1 MAHGDG
7 GMSAAWD
14 DAGRFDFRRRLGEGF
29 DSEDIELRAIDRA
42 VARWVLA
49 HGGSMLLARVAAAA
63 SRAEGEGDSVLVLAG
78 DCSGRFIAPLHDE
91 ALVELAKE
99 PLVASVAQA
108 ARMLTEVD
116 ADAGAAALGWAFVLE
131 GVQFYLRR
139 SFAHEQALAA
149 MLRARRG
156 HSPRSGIGTG
166 AGSRSGGPG
175 PTLWDAESTACAG
188 AGTGSGGTSFATAAM
203 PSSGGPGP
211 TLWDVES
218 TACAETAGGSGAGGS
233 GPSVCPIE
241 AGAGVPEEPST
252 RHPRAGGDPAELRPG
267 QDTLGPRLRGGADA
281 SGIGVPSLGDW
292 VDQLFGDD
300 RRAAVQAQRA
310 AVAGFT
316 DRRLFVL
323 TGGPGTGKTTTV
335 LRMLL
340 LRLRAHRQRFG
351 VFPRLRLAAP
361 TGKAAQR
368 LAESLQSGAAALRTQ
383 ALEADW
389 APALDHVLA
398 AEAGTLHRLLGS
410 RGPARGHAWHSGRRL
425 PLDLLVIDEASM
437 VDLALLRAGFE
448 ALPDEAAVLLVG
460 DAEQLASVGTG
471 SVLRDLV
478 EALQSDP
485 RGDLVRLQHSFRAEA
500 ALLPLNAAI
509 AEGDIARF
517 GEAASRAGDAFAL
530 RAVGDARRLQ
540 LALIGHAQ
548 RLHTALDAGDVFAAL
563 PVDAAAQ
570 TQAITRAHAALR
582 EVQLLCALRQ
592 GPFGALACDAA
603 IDLALKRRLGLP
615 EGQAW
620 YPGRAIIVLQ
630 NDYAAGLFNGDIGL
644 CLRGADGSLR
654 VWFEARG
661 TEGAGV
667 RGLAP
672 GALPLHGG
680 GFALSVHKSQG
691 SEYGEVALLLPPDP
705 EHPILGRALLHTGAT
720 RARRA
725 LSLWCSE
732 AALQTA
738 LSRATQRVSGLAARL
753 LPD

>member
-1 MAHGDG
+1 
-7 GMSAAWD
+7 MSAACD
-14 DAGRFDFRRRLGEGF
+14 EAGRFDFCRRLGEGF
-29 DSEDIELRAIDRA
+29 GGDDGELRAIDRA

-49 HGGSMLLARVAAAA
+49 HGGSTLLARVAAAA

-78 DCSGRFIAPLHDE
+78 DGSGRFLAPLDE
-91 ALVELAKE
+91 DALAQLAGE

-108 ARMLTEVD
+108 KRMVAHSSD
-116 ADAGAAALGWAFVLE
+116 SSAATAGWAFVLD
-131 GVQFYLRR
+131 GAQFYLRR
-139 SFAHEQALAA
+139 SFAHEQALAG

-156 HSPRSGIGTG
+156 DSAGSGIRTGGVSSFGGPRPTLWDVETTACPGTG
-166 AGSRSGGPG
+166 AGSSGRSIAMATGSGDGGPG
-175 PTLWDAESTACAG
+175 PTLCDTEGGGEGGGGGDAAAG
-188 AGTGSGGTSFATAAM
+188 LS
-203 PSSGGPGP
+203 
-211 TLWDVES
+211 
-218 TACAETAGGSGAGGS
+218 AETLVAW
-233 GPSVCPIE
+233 I
-241 AGAGVPEEPST
+241 
-252 RHPRAGGDPAELRPG
+252 
-267 QDTLGPRLRGGADA
+267 
-281 SGIGVPSLGDW
+281 
-292 VDQLFGDD
+292 DQLFGGD
-300 RRAAVQAQRA
+300 RSAAVQAQRA
-310 AVAGFT
+310 AVAGFM

-340 LRLRAHRQRFG
+340 LRLRAHQQRFG
-351 VFPRLRLAAP
+351 AFPRLRLAAP

-368 LAESLQSGAAALRTQ
+368 LAESLQSGAAQLRAGALRKG
-383 ALEADW
+383 ARAADGASADAEPVAGFDADW

-437 VDLALLRAGFE
+437 VDLALLRASFE
-448 ALPDEAAVLLVG
+448 ALPDAAAVLLVG

-478 EALQSDP
+478 EALQRDP

-500 ALLPLNAAI
+500 ALQPLNAAI
-509 AEGDIARF
+509 AEGD
-517 GEAASRAGDAFAL
+517 AAGFAAAAAQAGAAFVL
-530 RAVGDARRLQ
+530 RAVGDAPRLP
-540 LALIGHAQ
+540 LALSEHAQ
-548 RLHTALDAGDVFAAL
+548 RLHAALEAGQVFAPL
-563 PVDAAAQ
+563 PVDDAAK
-570 TQAITRAHAALR
+570 TQEITRAHAALR

-603 IDLALKRRLGLP
+603 IDIALKRRLGLP

-620 YPGRAIIVLQ
+620 YPGRAVIVLQ

-661 TEGAGV
+661 AEGTGL

-705 EHPILGRALLHTGAT
+705 EHPILGRALLYTGAT

-725 LSLWCSE
+725 LSLWCTE
-732 AALQTA
+732 AALHTA
-738 LSRATQRVSGLAARL
+738 LSRPTQRVSGLAARL
-753 LPD
+753 LAPA

>member
-1 MAHGDG
+1 
-7 GMSAAWD
+7 MSAAWD
-14 DAGRFDFRRRLGEGF
+14 AAGRFDFRRRLGEGF
-29 DSEDIELRAIDRA
+29 DGEDGELRAIDRA
-42 VARWVLA
+42 VARWVLT

-78 DCSGRFIAPLHDE
+78 DGSGRFVAPLDE
-91 ALVELAKE
+91 DALVELAKE
-99 PLVASVAQA
+99 ALVASVEQA
-108 ARMLTEVD
+108 AQMATEGD
-116 ADAGAAALGWAFVLE
+116 ADAGAAALGWAFVLD

-139 SFAHEQALAA
+139 SFAHEQALAG
-149 MLRARRG
+149 MLRARREG
-156 HSPRSGIGTG
+156 TCAPGSGTG
-166 AGSRSGGPG
+166 AGSGFGGSRPTLWDGAAAAGSSRALIESAARSGFIGSR
-175 PTLWDAESTACAG
+175 PTLWDAG
-188 AGTGSGGTSFATAAM
+188 
-203 PSSGGPGP
+203 
-211 TLWDVES
+211 
-218 TACAETAGGSGAGGS
+218 GAGGL
-233 GPSVCPIE
+233 
-241 AGAGVPEEPST
+241 
-252 RHPRAGGDPAELRPG
+252 GGDALEDCIDPLFA
-267 QDTLGPRLRGGADA
+267 
-281 SGIGVPSLGDW
+281 GD
-292 VDQLFGDD
+292 
-300 RRAAVQAQRA
+300 RSAAVQAQRA
-310 AVAGFT
+310 AVRGFV

-340 LRLRAHRQRFG
+340 LRVRMHQRRFG
-351 VFPRLRLAAP
+351 VLPRLRLAAP

-368 LAESLQSGAAALRTQ
+368 LAESLQSGAAALREAARAAETLPATAPDTDTTGGHRSASKTPDGIASA
-383 ALEADW
+383 ALDATTAWATGFEADW

-437 VDLALLRAGFE
+437 VDLALLRASFE
-448 ALPDEAAVLLVG
+448 ALPEDAAVLLVG

-478 EALQSDP
+478 EALQSDA

-500 ALLPLNAAI
+500 ALQPLNAAI
-509 AEGDIARF
+509 AAGDAAGF
-517 GEAASRAGDAFAL
+517 TEAAAQAGEAFAL

-540 LALIGHAQ
+540 LALTEHTQ
-548 RLHTALDAGDVFAAL
+548 RLHAALDAGQVFAAL
-563 PVDAAAQ
+563 PIDEAAQ
-570 TQAITRAHAALR
+570 RAAISRAHAALR
-582 EVQLLCALRQ
+582 EVQLLCALRV

-603 IDLALKRRLGLP
+603 IDCALKRRLGRS

-620 YPGRAIIVLQ
+620 YPGRAVIVLQ

-644 CLRGADGSLR
+644 CLRSADGSLR

-661 TEGAGV
+661 TEGTGL

-705 EHPILGRALLHTGAT
+705 EHPILGRALLYTGAT

-725 LSLWCSE
+725 LSLWSTE
-732 AALQTA
+732 AALHTA

-753 LPD
+753 LAAP

>member
-1 MAHGDG
+1 
-7 GMSAAWD
+7 MSAAWD
-14 DAGRFDFRRRLGEGF
+14 AAGRFDFRRWLGEGF
-29 DSEDIELRAIDRA
+29 DSEYGELRAIDRA

-78 DCSGRFIAPLHDE
+78 DGSGRFIAPLDDE
-91 ALVELAKE
+91 ALVDLAKE
-99 PLVASVAQA
+99 PLVARVGQA
-108 ARMLTEVD
+108 ARMAVGESD
-116 ADAGAAALGWAFVLE
+116 SSAAASGWAFVLD
-131 GVQFYLRR
+131 GAQFYLRR

-156 HSPRSGIGTG
+156 DPPASGIRTEV
-166 AGSRSGGPG
+166 AS
-175 PTLWDAESTACAG
+175 
-188 AGTGSGGTSFATAAM
+188 
-203 PSSGGPGP
+203 SSGGPGP
-211 TLWDVES
+211 TPCDAG
-218 TACAETAGGSGAGGS
+218 TATGAGTGAASGGTSIGTGERSGAGGS
-233 GPSVCPIE
+233 GPSLSGIDAD
-241 AGAGVPEEPST
+241 AGALEHASI
-252 RHPRAGGDPAELRPG
+252 RHPRAGGDPAVSRLGP
-267 QDTLGPRLRGGADA
+267 DTLGSRLCGGDDA
-281 SGIGVPSLGDW
+281 GGIGVPSLEGW
-292 VDQLFGDD
+292 IDQLFGGD
-300 RRAAVQAQRA
+300 RSTAVQAQRA

-340 LRLRAHRQRFG
+340 LRLRAHRERFG

-368 LAESLQSGAAALRTQ
+368 LAESLQRGAAQLRAGALRKG
-383 ALEADW
+383 ARAADGASADAEPVAGFDADW

-410 RGPARGHAWHSGRRL
+410 RGPARGHAWHAGRRL

-437 VDLALLRAGFE
+437 VDLALLRASFE
-448 ALPDEAAVLLVG
+448 ALPEHAAVLLVG

-500 ALLPLNAAI
+500 SLQPLNAAI
-509 AEGDIARF
+509 AEGDISRF
-517 GEAASRAGDAFAL
+517 AGAASRAGDAFAL
-530 RAVGDARRLQ
+530 RAVGDARGLQ
-540 LALIGHAQ
+540 SALIAHAQ
-548 RLHTALDAGDVFAAL
+548 RLQVALDAGDAFAAL
-563 PVDAAAQ
+563 PADEAAQ

-582 EVQLLCALRQ
+582 DVQLLCALRQ
-592 GPFGALACDAA
+592 GPFGALACDVA
-603 IDLALKRRLGLP
+603 IDVALKRRLGLP

-620 YPGRAIIVLQ
+620 YPGRAVIVLQ

-644 CLRGADGSLR
+644 CLRSADGSLR

-661 TEGAGV
+661 TEGTGL

-691 SEYGEVALLLPPDP
+691 SEYGEVALLLPPDA
-705 EHPILGRALLHTGAT
+705 EHPILGRALLYTGAT

-725 LSLWCSE
+725 LSLWSTE
-732 AALQTA
+732 AALHTA

-753 LPD
+753 LAAP

>member
-1 MAHGDG
+1 
-7 GMSAAWD
+7 MSATCD

-29 DSEDIELRAIDRA
+29 DGEDGELRAIDRA

-49 HGGSMLLARVAAAA
+49 HGGSILLARVAAAA

-78 DCSGRFIAPLHDE
+78 DGSGRFIAPLNDT
-91 ALVELAKE
+91 ALVELTRE
-99 PLVASVAQA
+99 PLVASAGQA
-108 ARMLTEVD
+108 ARMALGE
-116 ADAGAAALGWAFVLE
+116 ADSSAAAPGWAFVLD
-131 GVQFYLRR
+131 GAQFYLRR

-156 HSPRSGIGTG
+156 DTPASGIGTG
-166 AGSRSGGPG
+166 AVS
-175 PTLWDAESTACAG
+175 
-188 AGTGSGGTSFATAAM
+188 
-203 PSSGGPGP
+203 SSGGPGP
-211 TLWDVES
+211 TLCDVE
-218 TACAETAGGSGAGGS
+218 AAAGLGG
-233 GPSVCPIE
+233 E
-241 AGAGVPEEPST
+241 ALEV
-252 RHPRAGGDPAELRPG
+252 
-267 QDTLGPRLRGGADA
+267 
-281 SGIGVPSLGDW
+281 W

-300 RRAAVQAQRA
+300 RSAAVQAQRA
-310 AVAGFT
+310 AVAGFM

-340 LRLRAHRQRFG
+340 LRLRAHQQRFG
-351 VFPRLRLAAP
+351 ALPRLRLAAP

-368 LAESLQSGAAALRTQ
+368 LAESLQSGAAQLRAGALRKG
-383 ALEADW
+383 ARAADGASADAEPVAGFDADW

-410 RGPARGHAWHSGRRL
+410 RGPARGLAWHRERRL

-437 VDLALLRAGFE
+437 VDLALLRASFE
-448 ALPDEAAVLLVG
+448 ALPDAAAVLLVG

-478 EALQSDP
+478 EALQRDP

-500 ALLPLNAAI
+500 ALQPLNAAI
-509 AEGDIARF
+509 ADGDISGFA
-517 GEAASRAGDAFAL
+517 GAAARAGDAFAL
-530 RAVGDARRLQ
+530 RAVGDARSLQ
-540 LALIGHAQ
+540 SALIAHAQ
-548 RLHTALDAGDVFAAL
+548 RLHAALDAGQVFAPL

-570 TQAITRAHAALR
+570 AQAITRAHAALR
-582 EVQLLCALRQ
+582 DVQLLCALRQ

-603 IDLALKRRLGLP
+603 IDVALKRRLGLP

-620 YPGRAIIVLQ
+620 YPGRAVIVLQ

-644 CLRGADGSLR
+644 CLRGADGGLR

-661 TEGAGV
+661 AEGTGL

-705 EHPILGRALLHTGAT
+705 EHPILGRALLYTGAT

-725 LSLWCSE
+725 LSLWCTE
-732 AALQTA
+732 AALHTA
-738 LSRATQRVSGLAARL
+738 LARATQRVSGLAARL
-753 LPD
+753 VPG